1 MAESGE
7 PAPYDA
13 HAAAAFMASMRGL
26 KDASRLTYRQL
37 AKRAAERGDTL
48 SHSTLAGALNR
59 VSLPRAELV
68 SIFVKAC
75 GCTWEEHRAWMAAYH
90 RISAGSRRELP
101 DVAGGAQAEPER
113 GPGRDQVAPAQL
125 PAGPTGFTG
134 RDGEVDRIFSAEHD
148 RDPATV
154 GIIAID
160 GMAGV
165 GKTALAV
172 RAAHRLAPS
181 FPDGQLFVDLHGY
194 ADGVEALDPG
204 CALEMILRALGIPGP
219 LIPPGLDERAA
230 LYRTRLTGTRMLIV
244 LDNAVDE
251 SQVVPLVPA
260 ARGCLLLITSRQ
272 RLIGITDAQ
281 HVSIDVL
288 PLDDAV
294 ALFAHSVDPVRLAV
308 EPPDRV
314 SEVAEL
320 CGRLPLALRVAA
332 ARLNS
337 RPSWTLTDLAVRL
350 TAQRYRETEL
360 CDGRRS
366 LNAALD
372 LSYRHLCSEQRRIYR
387 LLSVHPG
394 VDADAFAAAA
404 LAGTAPSE
412 ALRLLD
418 HLVDSHLLTEPVPG
432 RYRFHDLVGAHA
444 AGRGAAEDTD
454 ADRSAAFGRLVD
466 HYARKASAA
475 LDTVY
480 PYEEEQRTIAPPVSA
495 FHTRDQA
502 ESWLDAELE
511 NLLATAHA
519 ATHRRS
525 DQGPHNFDALHR
537 HLRTW
542 GRDVDAM
549 LLDTGSPGTA
559 EPAGA
564 PDTLNHLGEKHY
576 LLGRHEDALRCFEQA
591 LDLAGAFGDRDAE
604 LHASF
609 GVGYVLRVLSRHEES
624 ADLFARGLD
633 LACATGNRRA
643 ELFALA
649 GMGHAHRALSQYEEA
664 TRCFQQA
671 LDVARAVGDR
681 NGELYVLAG
690 LSHVHRIRDH
700 HNGAVKCVEQTI
712 GVVRVEAGD
721 DLLRCHHCL
730 WPL

>member
-13 HAAAAFMASMRGL
+13 HDAATFVASMRGL
-26 KDASRLTYRQL
+26 KVASRLTYRQL
-37 AKRAAERGDTL
+37 AKRAAERGDVL

-68 SIFVKAC
+68 SVFVKAC
-75 GCTWEEHRAWMAAYH
+75 GCTWEEHRAWMAAHH
-90 RISAGSRRELP
+90 RISAGSRREVP
-101 DVAGGAQAEPER
+101 DVAGGEQAEPER
-113 GPGRDQVAPAQL
+113 GSGREQVAPAQL
-125 PAGPTGFTG
+125 PADPTGFTG
-134 RDGEVDRIFSAEHD
+134 RDTEVDRILSAANN

-154 GIIAID
+154 GIIAIN

-194 ADGVEALDPG
+194 ADGVEPLDPG

-230 LYRTRLTGTRMLIV
+230 LYRTRLTGTRMLVV

-251 SQVVPLVPA
+251 SQIVPVVPA

-281 HVSIDVL
+281 HVSIDIL
-288 PLDDAV
+288 PPDDAGG
-294 ALFAHSVDPVRLAV
+294 LFTHCMDPARLAI
-308 EPPDRV
+308 EPPDLV
-314 SEVAEL
+314 SEVVEL

-350 TAQRYRETEL
+350 TAQHYREIEL
-360 CDGRRS
+360 GEGRRS
-366 LNAALD
+366 LNAGLD
-372 LSYRHLCSEQRRIYR
+372 LSYRHLCSEQRRLYR

-394 VDADAFAAAA
+394 VDTDAFAAAA
-404 LAGTAPSE
+404 LGGTAPAE

-418 HLVDSHLLTEPVPG
+418 QLVDAHLLTEPVSG

-454 ADRSAAFGRLVD
+454 ADRRAAFGRLVD
-466 HYARKASAA
+466 HYVRKASAA

-480 PYEEEQRTIAPPVSA
+480 PYDEEQRTMTPPVSA
-495 FHTRDQA
+495 FHTCQQA

-511 NLLATAHA
+511 NLLAAAHA
-519 ATHRRS
+519 ATHRRP
-525 DQGPHNFDALHR
+525 DHAPHNFDALHR
-537 HLRTW
+537 HLRTC
-542 GRDVDAM
+542 GRYVDAM
-549 LLDTGSPGTA
+549 LLDTGSPGIT
-559 EPAGA
+559 EPAGT
-564 PDTLNHLGEKHY
+564 PETLNHLGEKHY
-576 LLGRHEDALRCFEQA
+576 LLGRHDDALRCFEQA
-591 LDLAGAFGDRDAE
+591 LELARASGDRDAE
-604 LHASF
+604 LHAMF
-609 GVGYVLRVLSRHEES
+609 GVGYALRVLGLHERS
-624 ADLFARGLD
+624 VDLFARGLA

-643 ELFALA
+643 ELFAVA
-649 GMGHAHRALSQYEEA
+649 GMGHAHRTLSRYDEA
-664 TRCFQQA
+664 TRCLRQA
-671 LDVARAVGDR
+671 LDVARVVGDR
-681 NGELYVLAG
+681 NGELYALAG
-690 LSHVHRIRDH
+690 LSHVHRIRDQH
-700 HNGAVKCVEQTI
+700 DGAGSVGTAD
-712 GVVRVEAGD
+712 G
-721 DLLRCHHCL
+721 LLRCHHWL